1 MTSRIDFS
9 RLTTIDKIS
18 GDSEKD
24 TRLLRRMA
32 EEGQKFLLSFHWC
45 KAIQKGWFGWG
56 VGGIAAVFLFEVVPA
71 HADVDKLLWVI
82 VGDLPLAYLVVD
94 ESPTP
99 LDALKTYLEL
109 MQEWITAVREGKS
122 TEECIPVN
130 SAPTRE
136 SADALEARLNF
147 LRQKF
152 LTSHN
157 A

>member
-1 MTSRIDFS
+1 MTNRIDFS

-18 GDSEKD
+18 GGNEKD
-24 TRLLRRMA
+24 TRLLRGMA
-32 EEGQKFLLSFHWC
+32 QEAKRYLLSFHWC
-45 KAIQKGWFGWG
+45 KAIQKEWFGWG
-56 VGGIAAVFLFEVVPA
+56 VGGIAAVFLFEIDPA
-71 HADVDKLLWVI
+71 NADVDKLLWVI
-82 VGDLPLAYLVVD
+82 VGDLPPAYLVVE

-99 LDALKTYLEL
+99 LDALRTYLDL

-136 SADALEARLNF
+136 SADALQIRLNF
-147 LRQKF
+147 LRREF
-152 LTSHN
+152 LANQS